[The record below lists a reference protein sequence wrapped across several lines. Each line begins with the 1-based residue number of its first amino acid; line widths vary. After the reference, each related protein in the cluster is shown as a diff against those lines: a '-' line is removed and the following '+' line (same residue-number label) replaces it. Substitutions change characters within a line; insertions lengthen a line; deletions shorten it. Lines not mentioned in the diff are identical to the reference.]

1 MNKVFDNL
9 ALIILD
15 GWGLGQKDHT
25 DAIHKAQTPYF
36 DQLFNDYP
44 TSSLTTF
51 GEEVGLPEGQMG
63 NSEVG
68 HLNIGAGR
76 IVYQELA
83 RINKAIKENELEKNK
98 ALQEL
103 IKLAKTENKKIHLL
117 GLVSDGGVHSHIN
130 HLKALVEIFD
140 KNGIEQSFIH
150 AFMDG
155 RDTSPTGGKDYLQ
168 NVLEAIENTP
178 TKLASVIGRYY
189 AMDRDHRWERIKKA
203 YDLMV
208 HAKGDTVNTD
218 AITDYVSS
226 LYEKDQTDEFIEPIV
241 ITDNQNQPIS
251 KIESGDIVLF
261 YNFRTDRPREISI
274 ALSQQDFPDLDMKKL
289 DLNFYSMTKYSEDF
303 KDIRVLFEKR
313 DLQKTLG
320 EIVSAAGKT
329 QVRIAETEK
338 YPHVT
343 FFFNGGIEEPFPGED
358 RILIQSPKVA
368 TYDLKPE
375 MSAYEIT
382 SSLIDRVKT
391 NAPNLIV
398 LNYANTD
405 MVGHTGDFNAAMQS
419 ANAVDNCLTDLIPAL
434 MEKDY
439 GVVIIADHGNSDFMV
454 NPDNTPN
461 TAHTLNPVPIVFVSN
476 EKGGTI
482 SQGKLAD
489 IAPSILNLMGIHI
502 PEEMT
507 GDIIIKQ

>member
-1 MNKVFDNL
+1 MNKVFENL

-15 GWGLGQKDHT
+15 GWGIGQKDHT

-36 DQLFNDYP
+36 DQLFNNYP
-44 TSSLTTF
+44 NSSLTTF

-83 RINKAIKENELEKNK
+83 RINKAIRENELEKNNM
-98 ALQEL
+98 LLEL
-103 IKLAKTENKKIHLL
+103 INLAKTENKKIHLL

-130 HLKALVEIFD
+130 HLKALVDIF
-140 KNGIEQSFIH
+140 KNNNVNNTFIH

-155 RDTSPTGGKDYLQ
+155 RDTSPTGGKKYLKD
-168 NVLEAIENTP
+168 LLAAIKDTP

-189 AMDRDHRWERIKKA
+189 AMDRDNRWERIRKA

-208 HAKGDTVNTD
+208 HAKGDAVHAD
-218 AITDYVSS
+218 AINDYISS
-226 LYEKDQTDEFIEPIV
+226 LYAKDQTDEFIDPIV
-241 ITDNQNQPIS
+241 ITDDQNQPIT

-274 ALSQQDFPDLDMKKL
+274 ALSQQDFPDQGMKKL

-303 KDIRVLFEKR
+303 KDIKVLFEKR

-320 EIVSAAGKT
+320 EIISVAGKT

-343 FFFNGGIEEPFPGED
+343 FFFNGGLEEPFTGED
-358 RILIQSPKVA
+358 RILIPSPKVA

-419 ANAVDNCLTDLIPAL
+419 ATAVDNCLTDLIPAL
-434 MEKDY
+434 MEKEY
-439 GVVIIADHGNSDFMV
+439 GVVIIADHGNSDFMI

-476 EKGGTI
+476 EKNWTI
-482 SQGKLAD
+482 SKGKLAD
-489 IAPSILNLMGIHI
+489 IAPSILNLMGIDA
-502 PEEMT
+502 PEEMN
-507 GDIIIKQ
+507 GDIIIK

>member
-1 MNKVFDNL
+1 MNKVFENL

-15 GWGLGQKDHT
+15 GWGIGQKDHT

-36 DQLFNDYP
+36 DQLFNNYP

-83 RINKAIKENELEKNK
+83 RINKAIRENELEKNN

-103 IKLAKTENKKIHLL
+103 INLAKTENKKIHLL

-130 HLKALVEIFD
+130 HLKALVDIFK
-140 KNGIEQSFIH
+140 KNNVDNTFIH

-155 RDTSPTGGKDYLQ
+155 RDTSPTGGKDYL
-168 NVLEAIENTP
+168 NDLLAAIKDTP

-189 AMDRDHRWERIKKA
+189 AMDRDNRWERIKKA

-208 HAKGDTVNTD
+208 HAKGDAVHAY
-218 AITDYVSS
+218 AITDYISS
-226 LYEKDQTDEFIEPIV
+226 MYAKDQTDEFIDPIV
-241 ITDNQNQPIS
+241 ITDEQQQPVT

-274 ALSQQDFPDLDMKKL
+274 ALSQQDFPEQDMKKL

-303 KDIRVLFEKR
+303 KDIKVLFEKR

-343 FFFNGGIEEPFPGED
+343 FFFNGGIEEPFTGED
-358 RILIQSPKVA
+358 RILIPSPKVA

-382 SSLIDRVKT
+382 SSLIDRVRT

-419 ANAVDNCLTDLIPAL
+419 ANAVDNCLSDLIPAL

-454 NPDNTPN
+454 NPDNSPN

-482 SQGKLAD
+482 SKGKLAD
-489 IAPSILNLMGIHI
+489 IAPSILNLMGIDT

-507 GDIIIKQ
+507 GDIIIK